1 MGRGRAPCC
10 DKSQV
15 KRGPWSP
22 AEDLRLISFIQKY
35 GHENWRALPKQAG
48 LLRCGK
54 SCRLRWINYLR
65 PDVKRG
71 NFSIEEEEAI
81 MKLHETLG
89 NKWSKIASHFPGR
102 TDNEIKNVWNTHLKK
117 RLSSKDDDQSNPNN
131 KGDDQSKEEY
141 SSITSSSSSSSSTT
155 TLSSGNKRSSS
166 VQQQQQPEHGSQFD
180 LESPPKRARIEED
193 EKGSVDDQKEIQDK
207 IKQDDDDDRKKN
219 EPNEQVLLVMT
230 RSTTTSS
237 ASSYDSNVSNNSD
250 QVGASKLDHQGEV
263 DMDLLFDFKGAYY
276 DDDVSGLLLQEE
288 VNKPEVD
295 YYYEPIIPLET
306 DYDFWNML
314 DSLGTTIQPNN
325 NNNEVVQLVQG
336 SEAAAAATTCDHD
349 HGQSSSFGVL
359 DDQFYGSDEINETK
373 KWFRYLENELGLE
386 AGGVST
392 TENDNQNLAIQDVRQ
407 EADLFQYHHHDV
419 IEAKSDYP
427 SNLSQS

>member
-22 AEDLRLISFIQKY
+22 AEDLRLITFIQKN

-71 NFSIEEEEAI
+71 NFSNEEEEAI
-81 MKLHETLG
+81 IKLHETLG

-117 RLSSKDDDQSNPNN
+117 RLSSSSKDGDNQPNPNN
-131 KGDDQSKEEY
+131 SNGDDDDRDQQKEEY
-141 SSITSSSSSSSSTT
+141 SSITSSSSSSCSTT
-155 TLSSGNKRSSS
+155 TLSSGNKRSNTGTSS
-166 VQQQQQPEHGSQFD
+166 VQQQIIN
-180 LESPPKRARIEED
+180 LESVLPKRPRID
-193 EKGSVDDQKEIQDK
+193 EVDKGTRIVDQKEIED
-207 IKQDDDDDRKKN
+207 KN
-219 EPNEQVLLVMT
+219 EAKNEKVLVMMT
-230 RSTTTSS
+230 STTTSS
-237 ASSYDSNVSNNSD
+237 TSSYDSSNVSNND
-250 QVGASKLDHQGEV
+250 QVIKTSSKLDDHQEEDQD
-263 DMDLLFDFKGAYY
+263 DMDLLF
-276 DDDVSGLLLQEE
+276 SGLLQEE

-295 YYYEPIIPLET
+295 YYYSDNINQPIPLET
-306 DYDFWNML
+306 DLDFWNML
-314 DSLGTTIQPNN
+314 DNLGTTLQPNQNHIINNNNDTN

-336 SEAAAAATTCDHD
+336 SHEAAIVDINNIGDEQLLTH
-349 HGQSSSFGVL
+349 HNHN
-359 DDQFYGSDEINETK
+359 YEINDTK

-386 AGGVST
+386 VGG
-392 TENDNQNLAIQDVRQ
+392 ENDTIQDVRQ
-407 EADLFQYHHHDV
+407 EVDDIFHQYHHHHDI
-419 IEAKSDYP
+419 IEAQLDYGHP
-427 SNLSQS
+427 NL